1 MRLVYALSLI
11 LAFSPFLR
19 AQSPPSRDLNRLM
32 IDQLIAAEDNPTK
45 LQGAFEKYRSGE
57 GCDSVRM
64 AGFLWLVLAQR
75 NPDWEEPFPLLNTPC
90 PAENNVLHYE
100 MAAYAFSIGD
110 LDVMRESAQAALQT
124 APSPFRTYLAW
135 NLLGTYYQQRQQLD
149 SAYHAFEAGYAAGK
163 DILLE
168 HPDPVGLNN
177 LSNAALMTQQWEH
190 AAEWAKLAEKTY
202 YNALKHGADKF
213 IWGDEF
219 HDQVLSNR
227 LFAEMNL
234 LDSAAA
240 AATFDRMRLHLG
252 TDGNAIMIAATA
264 TAYLL
269 WSGRRTAFEDMQE
282 VFQACFAAD
291 SALSTEVLGVHAL
304 LFEPW
309 KSQWQRHAN
318 MPDSDLWDYVSACP
332 VAYRD
337 AAFPRSK
344 ELQETQS
351 EISRWGKAGL
361 QWGAAGLWGAALV
374 LGLMRWQRSR
384 QLHATDTGE
393 LVRLVNQGLAEGIH
407 GPTRRAFRTLAE
419 RYPRFQTGNESSA
432 LSSLTERERE
442 ILNDWMAQVRPK
454 ETAEHIGISPAAVY
468 NLRSQIR
475 RKLRVPEGE
484 NVPSWLKRTD
494 PSNH

>member
-1 MRLVYALSLI
+1 MCLVFALRLI
-11 LAFSPFLR
+11 LTFSPILL
-19 AQSPPSRDLNRLM
+19 AQSPPSQDLNRLM
-32 IDQLIAAEDNPTK
+32 LEQVIAAEDNPTK
-45 LQGAFEKYRSGE
+45 LKGAFEKYRTGE

-75 NPDWEEPFPLLNTPC
+75 TPDWEEPFPLLNTPC

-110 LDVMRESAQAALQT
+110 MDAMRVSAQAALQT
-124 APSPFRTYLAW
+124 AQSPFRTYLAW
-135 NLLGTYYQQRQQLD
+135 NLLGTYCQQRQQLD
-149 SAYHAFEAGYAAGK
+149 SAYYAFESGYAAGK

-168 HPDPVGLNN
+168 HPDPAGLNN

-190 AAEWAKLAEKTY
+190 AVEWAKLAEETY
-202 YNALKHGADKF
+202 YNALKNGADKF
-213 IWGDEF
+213 VWGDDF

-240 AATFDRMRLHLG
+240 AATFDRMRLHPG
-252 TDGNAIMIAATA
+252 TNGNAIMIAATA

-282 VFQACFAAD
+282 VFQASFASD
-291 SALSTEVLGVHAL
+291 SALSIEILGVHAL
-304 LFEPW
+304 LFDPW

-318 MPDSDLWDYVSACP
+318 MPDSALWDYVSACP

-337 AAFPRSK
+337 AAFPRSTEPK
-344 ELQETQS
+344 ITQS
-351 EISRWGKAGL
+351 EISSWGKAGVR
-361 QWGAAGLWGAALV
+361 WGAAGLWGTALV
-374 LGLMRWQRSR
+374 LGLMRWQRLR
-384 QLHATDTGE
+384 QIHATDTSA
-393 LVRLVNQGLAEGIH
+393 LVRLVNQGLAEGIQ
-407 GPTRRAFRTLAE
+407 GPTRRAFRALAE
-419 RYPRFQTGNESSA
+419 RYPHYENSNESSA

-454 ETAEHIGISPAAVY
+454 ETAEQIGISPAAAY

-484 NVPSWLKRTD
+484 DVSSWIKRTD
-494 PSNH
+494 TLKS